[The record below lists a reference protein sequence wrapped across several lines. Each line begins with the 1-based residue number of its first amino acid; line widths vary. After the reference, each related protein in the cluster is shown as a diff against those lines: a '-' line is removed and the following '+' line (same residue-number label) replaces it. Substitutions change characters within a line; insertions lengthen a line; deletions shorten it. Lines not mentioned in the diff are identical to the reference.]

1 MGFALPARLVRIEWM
16 SLISDPIAARINA
29 AAADDDDDDVS
40 AARATIARDGAPA
53 AADRVSLNCRCVQM
67 ALHGPNLGGMVVV
80 AVLCKTVKHKW
91 KNL

>member
-29 AAADDDDDDVS
+29 AADDDDDS

>member
-1 MGFALPARLVRIEWM
+1 M

-29 AAADDDDDDVS
+29 AADDDDDDS